1 MEDSMKFNYITVG
14 NTRLAVIEEGTIMS
28 VADAL
33 NFIATASYNG
43 AAGMVVPMEQ
53 LASEF
58 FDLKTR
64 LAGDILQ
71 KCVNYSMR
79 IAIVGDF
86 SGFRSKALTDFIRE
100 SNRGRHVL
108 FKSSSEEASEAL
120 AALC

>member
-1 MEDSMKFNYITVG
+1 MKLNYITVG
-14 NTRLAVIEEGTIMS
+14 DTRFAVLEEGAIMS

-33 NFIATASYNG
+33 DFIATASYNG
-43 AAGMVVPMEQ
+43 AAGMVVPMEL
-53 LASEF
+53 LAPEF

-86 SGFRSKALTDFIRE
+86 SGYTSKALADFIRE

-108 FKSSSEEASEAL
+108 FKSSSEEAVSAL